1 MKTFQSLVLCC
12 VLLCGV
18 AVLSAQEPYW
28 QWAVKAGGTFSEYG
42 QSIAVDSQGN
52 QYVTGDFHGTA
63 TFGSH
68 ILTANEIYD
77 FDVFVAKLDPNGNWL
92 WAVNAGGTD
101 YDGGYSIALDG
112 ADNAYVTGQFYD
124 TATFGSHTLTSS
136 GHSDIFVAK
145 IDPNGN
151 WLWAAKAGG
160 TNYEI
165 GWGIAVDGLD
175 NAWITG
181 EFRGTA
187 TFSSQTL
194 TLSGMNDIFVAK
206 LDSSGNWLWA
216 VKAGGIYGETGLGIA
231 VDGTGN
237 ARVTGWFEVTATFG
251 RYTVTSSGEEDVFV
265 AKLDSFGNWLWAVK
279 AGGTGFDRGCGIAM
293 DGAGNARVTGW
304 FEGTAR
310 FGRHFLSSSGEKDIF
325 IANLDPTGNWLWAVK
340 AGGAD
345 TDTGY
350 GIAVDGTGN
359 AWVTGMFQG
368 TATFGSQTHTSSGE
382 EDVFAIKLDSSGN
395 WLWAVKAGGI
405 NVDSGYGI
413 AVNGAGNAYV
423 TGWFE
428 GTATF
433 GSHILVADGY
443 ELYPDIFVAKIS
455 YIDGDAPPKAPENV
469 HITLSEH
476 SALITWDAVT
486 ENILDQPIT
495 PDGYYI
501 YESSDPLG
509 QFTYQGSSSDT
520 TFILPT
526 TAMSHPR
533 MFYRV
538 TAYKN

>member
-1 MKTFQSLVLCC
+1 
-12 VLLCGV
+12 
-18 AVLSAQEPYW
+18 
-28 QWAVKAGGTFSEYG
+28 
-42 QSIAVDSQGN
+42 
-52 QYVTGDFHGTA
+52 
-63 TFGSH
+63 
-68 ILTANEIYD
+68 
-77 FDVFVAKLDPNGNWL
+77 
-92 WAVNAGGTD
+92 
-101 YDGGYSIALDG
+101 
-112 ADNAYVTGQFYD
+112 
-124 TATFGSHTLTSS
+124 
-136 GHSDIFVAK
+136 
-145 IDPNGN
+145 
-151 WLWAAKAGG
+151 
-160 TNYEI
+160 
-165 GWGIAVDGLD
+165 
-175 NAWITG
+175 
-181 EFRGTA
+181 
-187 TFSSQTL
+187 
-194 TLSGMNDIFVAK
+194 MNDIFVAN
-206 LDSSGNWLWA
+206 LDSS
-216 VKAGGIYGETGLGIA
+216 
-231 VDGTGN
+231 
-237 ARVTGWFEVTATFG
+237 
-251 RYTVTSSGEEDVFV
+251 
-265 AKLDSFGNWLWAVK
+265 
-279 AGGTGFDRGCGIAM
+279 
-293 DGAGNARVTGW
+293 
-304 FEGTAR
+304 
-310 FGRHFLSSSGEKDIF
+310 
-325 IANLDPTGNWLWAVK
+325 GNWLWAVK

-486 ENILDQPIT
+486 ANILDQPIT